1 MKAQISNTNRIVK
14 RLETELNKP
23 IRCIYD
29 GVDEDK
35 IVFKDDTFV
44 YCDIKFILDDEIRVE
59 VTLLNDEFDFVR
71 KIEFDY

>member
-1 MKAQISNTNRIVK
+1 MRAQISNTNRIVK
-14 RLETELNKP
+14 HLESELNKP

-35 IVFKDDTFV
+35 IVFEDDTFV
-44 YCDIKFILDDEIRVE
+44 YCDIKLILDDEIRVE
-59 VTLLNDEFDFVR
+59 VTLLNDEFDVVR

>member
-1 MKAQISNTNRIVK
+1 MRAQISNTNRIVK
-14 RLETELNKP
+14 HLETELNKP

-35 IVFKDDTFV
+35 IVFEDDTFV
-44 YCDIKFILDDEIRVE
+44 YCDIKFILNDEIRVE

>member
-1 MKAQISNTNRIVK
+1 MRAQISNTNRIVK
-14 RLETELNKP
+14 HLETELNKP

-35 IVFKDDTFV
+35 IVFEDDTFV
-44 YCDIKFILDDEIRVE
+44 YCDIKLILDDEIRVE
-59 VTLLNDEFDFVR
+59 VTLLNDEFDVAR

>member
-1 MKAQISNTNRIVK
+1 MRAQISNTNRIVK
-14 RLETELNKP
+14 HLESELNKP

-35 IVFKDDTFV
+35 IVFEDDTFV
-44 YCDIKFILDDEIRVE
+44 YCDIKLILDEEIRVE
-59 VTLLNDEFDFVR
+59 VTLLNDEFDIVR

>member
-1 MKAQISNTNRIVK
+1 MRAQISNTNRIVK
-14 RLETELNKP
+14 HLETELTKP

-35 IVFKDDTFV
+35 IVFEDDTFV

-59 VTLLNDEFDFVR
+59 VTLLNDEFDVVR

>member
-1 MKAQISNTNRIVK
+1 MRAQISNTNRITK
-14 RLETELNKP
+14 HLESELNKP

-29 GVDEDK
+29 GIDEDK
-35 IVFKDDTFV
+35 IVFEDDTFV

>member
-1 MKAQISNTNRIVK
+1 MRAQISNTNRIVK
-14 RLETELNKP
+14 HLESELNKP

-35 IVFKDDTFV
+35 IVFEDDTFV
-44 YCDIKFILDDEIRVE
+44 YCDIKFILDDDIRVE
-59 VTLLNDEFDFVR
+59 VTLLNDEFDVVR

>member
-1 MKAQISNTNRIVK
+1 MRAQISNTNRIVK
-14 RLETELNKP
+14 HLESELNKP

-35 IVFKDDTFV
+35 IVFEDDTFV

-59 VTLLNDEFDFVR
+59 VTLLNDEFDVVR
-71 KIEFDY
+71 KIEFNY

>member
-1 MKAQISNTNRIVK
+1 MRAQISNTNRIVK
-14 RLETELNKP
+14 HLETELNKP

-35 IVFKDDTFV
+35 IVFEDDTFV

-59 VTLLNDEFDFVR
+59 VTLLNDEFDVVR